1 MMLEK
6 ISSNYCFDGE
16 QLRFRHDSE
25 VLSCSMNFSVY
36 LPKAAVRAIEEGLP
50 TSFPTLY
57 WLSGLTCTDENFV
70 QKAGAQSIASELGLI
85 LIIPDT
91 SPRGEDVPDDK
102 AAAYDFGLGAGFY
115 LNATEAPFNKHYQM
129 YDYICHELPSIVEA
143 NFPVNRDAQ
152 SIFGHSMGGH
162 GALTIALKNVER
174 FKSVSAFSPICAT
187 TNCPWGEKA
196 LSLYLGDN
204 RKSWL
209 EYDAAHL
216 IRHSKNHIPML
227 IDQGSADD
235 FLKDQLKPELLLTA
249 CQEAGYPVQY
259 NLRSGYDHS
268 FFFIASFIESHI
280 RFHHKILTGDKG
292 EIE

>member
-25 VLSCSMNFSVY
+25 VLSCSMNFSIY
-36 LPKAAVRAIEEGLP
+36 LPKAAVRAIEEGLR

-91 SPRGEDVPDDK
+91 SPRGEEVPDDK

-143 NFPVNRDAQ
+143 NFPINRDAQ

-162 GALTIALKNVER
+162 GALTIALKNAER

-235 FLKDQLKPELLLTA
+235 FLKDQLKPELLLAA

-259 NLRSGYDHS
+259 NLRPGYDHS
-268 FFFIASFIESHI
+268 FFFIASYIESHI
-280 RFHHKILTGDKG
+280 RFHHEILTGSK
-292 EIE
+292 IV